1 MASSASGFGKVKGAP
16 QGGMGLIVRG
26 FFFLPFFFF
35 FLRGNRGAFGN

>member
-35 FLRGNRGAFGN
+35 LRGNRGAFGN